1 MMEWSRIE
9 QKWLDM
15 AVRLQAGTR
24 VPATGRPN
32 PIFESKKDLSPKP
45 DADTMPIGDDTSARL
60 IA

>member
-1 MMEWSRIE
+1 MEWSRIE

-24 VPATGRPN
+24 VPATGRMDPM
-32 PIFESKKDLSPKP
+32 FEGQEDVSPKP
-45 DADTMPIGDDTSARL
+45 DAAALLIGDNTSARL